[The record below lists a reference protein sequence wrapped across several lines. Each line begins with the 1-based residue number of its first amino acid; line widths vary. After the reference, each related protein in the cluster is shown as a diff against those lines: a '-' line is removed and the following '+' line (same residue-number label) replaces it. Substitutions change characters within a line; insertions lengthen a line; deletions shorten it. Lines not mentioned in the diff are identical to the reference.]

1 MLSKTKSMAP
11 IIIAKIKDATSTKTE
26 LLCNSLNLGQVTL
39 FLSSSTDST
48 MNFFNFSNVLIFN
61 STGGETRTPNQ
72 WFWRPL
78 LYQLSYTR
86 VNGLQRYLK
95 KFTETNAFL
104 KKLRNAFESNFYNIK
119 VSLGSQLPDLHLL
132 YGHLP

>member
-11 IIIAKIKDATSTKTE
+11 ITIAKIKDATSTKTE
-26 LLCNSLNLGQVTL
+26 LLCNSLNFGQVTL

-48 MNFFNFSNVLIFN
+48 MNFFSLSNVLIFN

-86 VNGLQRYLK
+86 IKWPAKVFK
-95 KFTETNAFL
+95 KIY
-104 KKLRNAFESNFYNIK
+104 RNK
-119 VSLGSQLPDLHLL
+119 CVS
-132 YGHLP
+132 

>member
-11 IIIAKIKDATSTKTE
+11 IIIAKIKEATSTKTE
-26 LLCNSLNLGQVTL
+26 LLCNSLNFGQVTL
-39 FLSSSTDST
+39 FLSSSTEST
-48 MNFFNFSNVLIFN
+48 MNFFNLSNVLKFN

-86 VNGLQRYLK
+86 VNGPQSYLK
-95 KFTETNAFL
+95 KFIETNAFL
-104 KKLRNAFESNFYNIK
+104 KKLRNASESNFYKI
-119 VSLGSQLPDLHLL
+119 
-132 YGHLP
+132 

>member
-11 IIIAKIKDATSTKTE
+11 IIIAKIKEATSTKTE

-86 VNGLQRYLK
+86 MVASNGQQTY
-95 KFTETNAFL
+95 TNTL
-104 KKLRNAFESNFYNIK
+104 
-119 VSLGSQLPDLHLL
+119 V
-132 YGHLP
+132 

>member
-1 MLSKTKSMAP
+1 
-11 IIIAKIKDATSTKTE
+11 
-26 LLCNSLNLGQVTL
+26 
-39 FLSSSTDST
+39 
-48 MNFFNFSNVLIFN
+48 
-61 STGGETRTPNQ
+61 
-72 WFWRPL
+72 
-78 LYQLSYTR
+78 LSYTR